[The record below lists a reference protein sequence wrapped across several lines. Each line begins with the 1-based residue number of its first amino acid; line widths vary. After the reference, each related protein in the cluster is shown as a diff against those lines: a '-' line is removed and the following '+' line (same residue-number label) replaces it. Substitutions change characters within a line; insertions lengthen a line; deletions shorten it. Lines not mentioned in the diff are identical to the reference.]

1 MAKIQMK
8 NAIAELDGDE
18 MTRVLWAVIKEK
30 LLLPFI
36 DLKTEYYDLGLKSR
50 DDSDDKIT
58 YESAAAIKRLGVGVK
73 CATIT
78 SNQARVEEYNLKQLT
93 PSPNGIIRAELD
105 GTVFREPIFVK
116 NVHGTVSCW
125 EKPIVLGRHAY
136 GDVYKNCE
144 IKTSGPGKAE
154 LVFTGADGKE
164 IRKTIMDMKGPGIIQ
179 GIHNL
184 DNSIENF
191 ARCCFT
197 YALDRKL
204 TVWFGAKDTISKIY
218 DGNFKAI
225 FQKVF
230 DEEYKAKFDE
240 AGIEYFYTLIDD
252 AVARVMRSEG
262 GFMWATKNYDGDVMS
277 DMVASACGSL
287 AMMTSVLVS
296 PDGNYEFE
304 ASHGTVQKHYYRY
317 LKGEKTSTNPVATIF
332 AWTGALAKRGEMDG
346 TQDLVDF
353 AKKLEKATLD
363 TIEDGYMTGD
373 IARIA
378 NPPAKKV
385 LNSWEFIDAIAERL

>member
-8 NAIAELDGDE
+8 NKIAELDGDE
-18 MTRVLWAVIKEK
+18 MTRVLWQVIKDE
-30 LLLPFI
+30 LLTPYV
-36 DLKTEYYDLGLKSR
+36 DLQTEYYDLGLKNR

-58 YESAAAIKRLGVGVK
+58 YEAAAAIKRLGVGVK

-78 SNQARVEEYNLKQLT
+78 SNAARVKEYNLKQLT

-105 GTVFREPIFVK
+105 GTVFRTPIFVK
-116 NVHGTVSCW
+116 NVQSTVSCW
-125 EKPIVLGRHAY
+125 KKPIILGRHAY

-144 IKTSGPGKAE
+144 IKTPCAGKAE
-154 LVFTGADGKE
+154 LVFTGEDGTE

-184 DNSIENF
+184 DKSIESF

-197 YALDRKL
+197 YALDQKVS
-204 TVWFGAKDTISKIY
+204 VWFGAKDTISKTY
-218 DGNFKAI
+218 DGDFKAI
-225 FQKVF
+225 FQNVF
-230 DEEYKAKFDE
+230 DTEFKDSFEK

-252 AVARVMRSEG
+252 CVARIMKHEG
-262 GFMWATKNYDGDVMS
+262 GIMWACKNYDGDVMS

-296 PDGNYEFE
+296 PDGKFEYE

-317 LKGEKTSTNPVATIF
+317 QKGEKTSTNPVALIF
-332 AWTGALAKRGEMDG
+332 AWTGALAKRGELDG
-346 TQDLVDF
+346 TPELVDF
-353 AKKLEKATLD
+353 AKRLEKATLD
-363 TIEDGYMTGD
+363 TIEAGIMTGD

-378 NPPAKKV
+378 SPAAKKV
-385 LNSWEFIDAIAERL
+385 LNSWDFIAAIKERL